1 MPLAIKLS
9 DFELRTSE
17 IAFAPDFFSGIIL
30 ICRLKIHDLE
40 MPYFPKN
47 VKLFPICLF
56 LFIFSFILC
65 NATTTTLN
73 QKTKFYC
80 KIDDIPKSDPNCPQC
95 KSAKKGESFL
105 TVTKIKALFTIYTR
119 RASQLAL
126 REAFFVQQIKFRFA
140 RVQILSTRFEFH
152 LSAGKIATQSII
164 QRVDRE
170 REKELADKEG
180 HWDSPRK

>member
-1 MPLAIKLS
+1 MI
-9 DFELRTSE
+9 
-17 IAFAPDFFSGIIL
+17 
-30 ICRLKIHDLE
+30 LE

-47 VKLFPICLF
+47 VKLFPLCLF

-95 KSAKKGESFL
+95 KSAKNGESFL
-105 TVTKIKALFTIYTR
+105 AVTKIKALFTIYTS

-126 REAFFVQQIKFRFA
+126 REAFFCPANQVSFRSRA
-140 RVQILSTRFEFH
+140 DSVNAIRVSFICGENCNAVNHTAS
-152 LSAGKIATQSII
+152 
-164 QRVDRE
+164 
-170 REKELADKEG
+170 
-180 HWDSPRK
+180 